1 MCKSEELRSQ
11 VAELLE
17 ATQTAQSRLCRDI
30 TLIYGYRVAQS
41 ELSQALNG
49 KLSTPKAHRILV
61 DGLSI
66 LTARR
71 QRENILLLE
80 SRIAQKGSQ
89 Q

>member
-1 MCKSEELRSQ
+1 MCKSEELRQQ

-17 ATQTAQSRLCRDI
+17 ETQTVQSKLCREI

-49 KLSTPKAHRILV
+49 KLTTPKAHRILV

-71 QRENILLLE
+71 QREHILMLQ
-80 SRIAQKGSQ
+80 SKDGS
-89 Q
+89 

>member
-1 MCKSEELRSQ
+1 MCKSEELRHQ
-11 VAELLE
+11 VVELLE
-17 ATQTAQSRLCRDI
+17 ETRTVQSELCRHI

-49 KLSTPKAHRILV
+49 KLTTPKAHRILV

-66 LTARR
+66 LTAKR

-80 SRIAQKGSQ
+80 SRSARNGSRK
-89 Q
+89 